1 MWLWKGAGEER
12 NYTKF
17 NIEHSAQMRP
27 KDCPGKEVTCAL
39 QFGEFHVLGTV
50 SYDFFLQVKS
60 VLRSRIT
67 NLVICQQK

>member
-1 MWLWKGAGEER
+1 MWLWKGDGEGR

-27 KDCPGKEVTCAL
+27 KDCPGKAVTCAL

-50 SYDFFLQVKS
+50 SCIFFFFFLQVKFNFN
-60 VLRSRIT
+60 I
-67 NLVICQQK
+67 KDY